1 METIAKKKFRN
12 YRQRHQVRVI
22 HNAINTYKKS
32 TYGDSQSH
40 KMLTR
45 KIIMLVPKDASHK
58 SQQWNRT
65 R

>member
-1 METIAKKKFRN
+1 METIPKKNSETIVSAIKEG
-12 YRQRHQVRVI
+12 I
-22 HNAINTYKKS
+22 HSATNAYKKS
-32 TYGDSQSH
+32 THGDSQSH

-45 KIIMLVPKDASHK
+45 KMIMVVPKDASHK